1 LGSISRDGIGGLEM
15 TNTGK
20 WILGGSLV
28 VIAGAVLVIL
38 GILIGM
44 LLWGPVAGLM
54 NNTSFMMP
62 AIGSNVENPMW
73 SGMGYGMMGNNGMMG
88 GGYFTRTGA
97 EINGGEINFT
107 PETVHEQLE
116 AYLEEAGEDDLE
128 VGEIM
133 IFDNHAYA
141 QIIESATGVGAKE
154 VLVDPGTLAIA
165 PEPGPNMMWNQKYS
179 SMHGGGMMGTINNG
193 GEGEAMQISSEEAVQ
208 IAQEYLDRSSTALD
222 ADGHADP
229 FYGYYTIH
237 TLRDGEVIGMLSVH
251 GYSGQVFPHTW
262 HGELITM
269 SGGEDH

>member
-1 LGSISRDGIGGLEM
+1 M

-28 VIAGAVLVIL
+28 VIVGAVLVIL

-44 LLWGPVAGLM
+44 LLWRPVAGLM

-62 AIGSNVENPMW
+62 AVGSNVENPMW
-73 SGMGYGMMGNNGMMG
+73 SGMGYGTMGNSGMMR
-88 GGYFTRTGA
+88 GGYFTGTGA
-97 EINGGEINFT
+97 EINDGEINFT
-107 PETVHEQLE
+107 PEAVHEQLE
-116 AYLEEAGEDDLE
+116 VYLEKAGEDDLE

-133 IFDNHAYA
+133 IFNNHAYA
-141 QIIESATGVGAKE
+141 QIIESATGIGAME

-179 SMHGGGMMGTINNG
+179 SMHRGGMMGTINYG
-193 GEGEAMQISSEEAVQ
+193 DEGEAMQISSEGAVQ
-208 IAQEYLDRSSTALD
+208 IAQEYLDRSLTALD
-222 ADGHADP
+222 ADEHADP

-237 TLRDGEVIGMLSVH
+237 TLRDGEVVGMLSVH

-262 HGELITM
+262 HGGLITM
-269 SGGEDH
+269 SGEEDH